1 MEENWHIKRFNELS
15 TKELYNLL
23 RLRTDIFIVE
33 QNCPYPELDGKDAH
47 EEAIHLWCYAP
58 DRIMA
63 ACLRILPPGVSYDGV
78 SFGRVAVHKA
88 FRGRGLA
95 HRMVDKAIEIAGRT
109 WPGVKI
115 EIGAQEYLTA
125 FYKSLGFRSISDPY
139 LEDNIPHIDMVLNP
153 S

>member
-1 MEENWHIKRFNELS
+1 MEIKWQVKRFNELS

-23 RLRTDIFIVE
+23 RLRSDVFVVE
-33 QNCPYPELDGKDAH
+33 QNCPYPELDGKDEH
-47 EEAIHLWCYAP
+47 EKTMHLWHYAP
-58 DRIMA
+58 DRLMA
-63 ACLRILPPGVSYDGV
+63 ACLRILAPGVSYDGV
-78 SFGRVAVHKA
+78 SFGRVAVHKE
-88 FRGRGLA
+88 FRGSGLA
-95 HRMVDKAIEIAGRT
+95 HKMVDKAIEIAGRT

-125 FYKSLGFRSISDPY
+125 FYTSHGFRRISDPY